1 MRIAIAAENNAGLDS
16 PVSPHFGHAAYFV
29 LVETENSAVS
39 SVSSI
44 ANPFCGSHGCGQVG
58 SFVAE
63 QGARV
68 ILVGGMGQRAVQ
80 SLQAQGVEAVSGAAG
95 SVREALEQ
103 YLSGGLRGVT
113 PCLTEGSRHE
123 EEGHRGG
130 CHH

>member
-29 LVETENSAVS
+29 LAETENNAVI

-68 ILVGGMGQRAVQ
+68 MLVGGMGQRAVQ
-80 SLQAQGVEAVSGAAG
+80 SFQVQGIEAVTGAAG
-95 SVREALEQ
+95 SVGEALEQ
-103 YLSGGLRGVT
+103 YLNGGLRGVT
-113 PCLTEGSRHE
+113 PCL

-130 CHH
+130 CHD